1 MHDADL
7 ALGTL
12 ARAIP
17 GATRVFHLHNLDF
30 CTEADQ
36 TLRAAAQAR
45 GLDLAV
51 IEAELEAIKQ
61 AARTQVN
68 WARASTPALV
78 EHLLE
83 RYHGHHRVQLP
94 ELMRLARH
102 VEAAHADHPACPRG
116 LVSVLDG
123 LGTAL
128 AQHMQLE
135 EESLF
140 PLLADGE
147 AQQAQAAMG
156 AMQKVHEGHAAA
168 LAQLDRLTHGFTPP
182 DDGSPE
188 WRTLCAA
195 LRRFKEDLMEHIYL
209 ESNVLFERARR
220 LAS

>member
-51 IEAELEAIKQ
+51 IEAELAAIKQ

-94 ELMRLARH
+94 ELMRLARQ
-102 VEAAHADHPACPRG
+102 VEAVHADHPACPRG
-116 LVSVLDG
+116 LVSVLEG

-135 EESLF
+135 EDCLF

-147 AQQAQAAMG
+147 AQQAQAAMN
-156 AMQKVHEGHAAA
+156 AMQKVHEGHASA
-168 LAQLDRLTHGFTPP
+168 LVQLDRLTHGFTAP

-209 ESNVLFERARR
+209 ERNVLFERARR